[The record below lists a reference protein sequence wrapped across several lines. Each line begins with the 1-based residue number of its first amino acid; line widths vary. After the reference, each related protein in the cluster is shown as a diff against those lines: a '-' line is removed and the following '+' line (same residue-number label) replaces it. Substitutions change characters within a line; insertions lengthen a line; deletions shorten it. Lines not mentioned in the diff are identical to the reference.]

1 MATEADLIQAQI
13 DAITAALSRGVL
25 RVRHGETETTYFT
38 PGQMREA
45 LAILQAQ
52 LAGAQ
57 DTPIR
62 QVRFQT
68 SKGLD

>member
-1 MATEADLIQAQI
+1 MSTEADLIQAQI
-13 DAITAALSRGVL
+13 DAIVSALSRGVL

-38 PGQMREA
+38 PAQMREA
-45 LAILQAQ
+45 LAVLEAK

-57 DTPIR
+57 TTPVR
-62 QVRFQT
+62 QVRFMT